1 MADMTA
7 GGSAARASAAADMSD
22 VRVSIGTW
30 ATAIAAMI
38 LAVLLP
44 ALWNGFPLIFPDT
57 GGYLERP
64 ILGTL
69 ENGRAAIYG
78 LFLYAGIPLAFWP
91 NVILQAALMVWLLLL
106 TMRAQ
111 GLGGRPW
118 LALAIVT
125 MLCVATGLPWF
136 AGLLMPDI
144 LFPAAVLALSLLAFQ
159 ANQLSRW
166 ESVGLA
172 VLIALAIPSHMAA
185 AGLCAGVIVALWV
198 LSRLPRL
205 GMPKPRVTVAAVA
218 VATGILLCPVSNY
231 AITGQFAFTPGGTG
245 FLFGRLVDDGII
257 ERYLDERCPDP
268 ALRLCAFK
276 DELPDEVDDWLWGHD
291 SPLYKLGG
299 WEGHR
304 SEQQAIIRDTLRR
317 YPLTHAIAAATA
329 TFDQFTTFG
338 TEFSIEDND
347 PAIETFANYLPQLYP
362 QLMSARQQA
371 QKFDIAPLNFI
382 HVPVSGLA
390 MAGLFGALIFRRRL
404 ALTPQQTALCLTILL
419 ALAVSAAVCGIF
431 SHAVDRYGSR
441 LALLAPFAVALL
453 IASRT
458 RARPAA
464 DSLGTAGELA

>member
-1 MADMTA
+1 MADVTA
-7 GGSAARASAAADMSD
+7 GGSAAQASAAATTSEGRSNIAAWT
-22 VRVSIGTW
+22 V
-30 ATAIAAMI
+30 AITAMI
-38 LAVLLP
+38 LALLLP

-64 ILGTL
+64 MLGTL

-91 NVILQAALMVWLLLL
+91 NVILQSALMVWLLLL

-125 MLCVATGLPWF
+125 MLCIGTGLPWF

-144 LFPAAVLALSLLAFQ
+144 LFPAAVLAIYLLAFQ

-166 ESVGLA
+166 ENTGLA
-172 VLIALAIPSHMAA
+172 VLIAVAIPSHMAA

-205 GMPKPRVTVAAVA
+205 GVPKPALTVAAAA
-218 VATGILLCPVSNY
+218 VATGILLCPVSNF
-231 AITGQFAFTPGGTG
+231 AITGQFTFTPGGTG

-276 DELPDEVDDWLWGHD
+276 DEMPDEVDDWLWGHD

-317 YPLTHAIAAATA
+317 YPLTHAIAAVTA
-329 TFDQFTTFG
+329 IFDQFTTFA
-338 TEFSIEDND
+338 TEFSIDDND
-347 PAIETFANYLPQLYP
+347 PTVDTFDKYLPRLYP

-371 QKFDIAPLNFI
+371 QRFDIAPLNYI

-390 MAGLFGALIFRRRL
+390 MAALFGVLIFRRRL
-404 ALTPQQTALCLTILL
+404 ALTPQYTALCLTILL
-419 ALAVSAAVCGIF
+419 ALAVNAAVCGIF
-431 SHAVDRYGSR
+431 SHAVDRYGGR
-441 LALLAPFAVALL
+441 LALLAPFAIALL
-453 IASRT
+453 IAYRYSIG
-458 RARPAA
+458 AAA
-464 DSLGTAGELA
+464 DRLGTSGKLP